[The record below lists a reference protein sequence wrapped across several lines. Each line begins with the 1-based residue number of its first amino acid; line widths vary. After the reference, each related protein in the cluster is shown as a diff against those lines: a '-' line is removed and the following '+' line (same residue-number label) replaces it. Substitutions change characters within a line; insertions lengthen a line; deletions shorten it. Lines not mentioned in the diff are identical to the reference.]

1 MTNTTNA
8 TGKLYSKKLQYK
20 GQWVNYL
27 NKVMKNPKVGA
38 AWGVGSELTVYWTYK
53 NEKKA

>member
-27 NKVMKNPKVGA
+27 NKVMKNPKSEQRGA
-38 AWGVGSELTVYWTYK
+38 SVL
-53 NEKKA
+53 N

>member
-1 MTNTTNA
+1 MTNNNN
-8 TGKLYSKKLQYK
+8 GKLYSKKLQYY

-27 NKVMKNPKVGA
+27 NKVMKNPKVA
-38 AWGVGSELTVYWTYK
+38 SAWGVGSDLMVYWVYK

>member
-1 MTNTTNA
+1 MTNTTNT
-8 TGKLYSKKLQYK
+8 TGKVYSKKLQYK

-38 AWGVGSELTVYWTYK
+38 AWGVGSELTVYWIYK